1 MRKPTA
7 VRSLLLGLAALLA
20 APLAASAQDEIR
32 LGAFLPISGISADVG
47 AQMKAG
53 AEVALERMA
62 TVQVGGK
69 PAKVRVIW
77 YDDEGKGDVGLNV
90 VTRALT
96 VDKIHVGMG
105 FLSSDVFIRVMSSRR
120 RRSRWSPAARRR
132 SRSGTRSPRPR
143 WSTRSS

>member
-90 VTRALT
+90 VTR
-96 VDKIHVGMG
+96 
-105 FLSSDVFIRVMSSRR
+105 
-120 RRSRWSPAARRR
+120 SRW
-132 SRSGTRSPRPR
+132 TRST
-143 WSTRSS
+143 WGWVSSLATCSSG